1 MGQTTPSLAARLC
14 YSGLKFAGR
23 HMNGCA
29 NRIICI
35 VDDDEAVRDS
45 LCLLLESGGLAT
57 RSFVS
62 ADAFLQAG
70 AQDMACLI
78 IDLHMPGTSGLELL
92 RLLRRRGLSQPVF
105 VVSGRRYAMLDAEVQ
120 SAGATDLLSKPFDDR
135 ILLNLV
141 MDAMAA

>member
-1 MGQTTPSLAARLC
+1 MS
-14 YSGLKFAGR
+14 S
-23 HMNGCA
+23 CA
-29 NRIICI
+29 NRTICI

-62 ADAFLQAG
+62 ADAFLSAE

-92 RLLRRRGLSQPVF
+92 RLLRRRGVSQPGF
-105 VVSGRRYAMLDAEVQ
+105 VVSGRRDQMLDAEVH
-120 SAGATDLLSKPFDDR
+120 SAGATDLLSKPFDDAV
-135 ILLNLV
+135 LLNLV
-141 MDAMAA
+141 MHAVAA